1 MTPVIELEQVVRTYR
16 VGPEEV
22 PALRGVSLRVMPGE
36 FVAITGPSGSGKSTL
51 LNLLGL
57 LDRPDEGTYRLDGR
71 DVSTLN
77 DDERTWLRNRKLG
90 FIFQAPPMFP
100 RLTALDNVAVPLRY
114 RGLRA
119 AAARD
124 AALAAL
130 AKVGLAGVSRQ
141 LPAQL
146 SGGQLQRVAIARA
159 LVGRPMLILADEPT
173 AALDVQTADEVI
185 RLLRDLHRETGAAV
199 VMITHELDDAAAASR
214 HLVLADG
221 TLREAASAP
230 AAR

>member
-1 MTPVIELEQVVRTYR
+1 
-16 VGPEEV
+16 
-22 PALRGVSLRVMPGE
+22 MPGE

-119 AAARD
+119 AAARE

-130 AKVGLAGVSRQ
+130 AKVGLAGASRQ

>member
-1 MTPVIELEQVVRTYR
+1 VTPVIELSHVSRTYR
-16 VGPEEV
+16 VGPERIH
-22 PALRGVSLRVMPGE
+22 ALRGVNLTVAPGE

-71 DVSTLN
+71 DVANLS

-90 FIFQAPPMFP
+90 FVFQAPPMLA
-100 RLTALDNVAVPLRY
+100 RQTALENVAVPLRY

-119 AAARD
+119 AAANS
-124 AALAAL
+124 AALSAL
-130 AKVGLAGVSRQ
+130 ARVGLAGAARQ
-141 LPAQL
+141 LPSQL

-159 LVGRPMLILADEPT
+159 LVGKPMLVLADEPT
-173 AALDVQTADEVI
+173 AALDVRTADEVI
-185 RLLRDLHRETGAAV
+185 ALLRSLNRDTGAAI

-214 HLVLADG
+214 HLVLTDG
-221 TLREAASAP
+221 CLHAPDAAVLP
-230 AAR
+230 R